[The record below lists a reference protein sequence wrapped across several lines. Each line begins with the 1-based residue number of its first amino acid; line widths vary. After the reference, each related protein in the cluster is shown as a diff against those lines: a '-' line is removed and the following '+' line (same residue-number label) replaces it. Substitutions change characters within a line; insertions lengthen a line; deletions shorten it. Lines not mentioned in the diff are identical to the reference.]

1 MANQE
6 ISAKDPISV
15 AYDALRDQIDLA
27 AKAMETHHAGFVA
40 LVMDSD
46 KLFDLA
52 HRTFSDERFK
62 PFRYSGADVQK
73 AFDNIGYP
81 QTSTAL
87 PLKLADIAEA
97 ATWYLMDGDKRY
109 DLAKQLLTFLPAF
122 VAEKRFNEAHLIL
135 NTAYRMV
142 STPEKINFFLLEMF
156 RFGMES
162 FDAQLDSSRKAFL
175 LGLGTDPLQV
185 DKMSVDE
192 AESWAVKL
200 LSDPD
205 KKARLLAFYAANP
218 ALKNHDAAEVW
229 RLQHSALLL
238 LISDDAGPL
247 RLSKEEVKPWLT
259 DGLIGKL
266 QPLGAKA
273 RVAFADGKEADF
285 NAIQEQITDIM
296 IENAMDMAA
305 KIYIPQRVKR
315 LIEELKEYRRQLSK
329 AGRMDEVNYAQGAIL
344 ALSKDDKAS
353 VNTLLVTVCFESLRR
368 AYADNF

>member
-6 ISAKDPISV
+6 ASANNPVSV
-15 AYDALRDQIDLA
+15 AYNALREQIELA
-27 AKAMETHHAGFVA
+27 AKAMETHHTEFVA
-40 LVMDSD
+40 LIADSD

-52 HRTFSDERFK
+52 HRTFNDEKFK
-62 PFRYSGADVQK
+62 PFRYTAADVQK

-97 ATWYLMDGDKRY
+97 ATWYLTDGDKRY

-156 RFGMES
+156 RFGMEA

-175 LGLGTDPLQV
+175 HEIGAEPLHV

-205 KKARLLAFYAANP
+205 KKARLMAFYAANP

-259 DGLIGKL
+259 DALIGKL
-266 QPLGAKA
+266 QPLGSKA
-273 RVAFADGKEADF
+273 RIAFAEGREANF
-285 NAIQEQITDIM
+285 NVIQEQITDIM

-305 KIYIPQRVKR
+305 KIYTHQRVKL
-315 LIEELKEYRRQLSK
+315 LIDELKEYRRELSK
-329 AGRMDEVNYAQGAIL
+329 AGRMEEVNYTQGAIL